1 MSTQTMTKA
10 LPLRRQPAPL
20 RHQVLAGLRDAIVSG
35 RLAAGSRITEKELT
49 EMFGVSRTLIREALR
64 QIEAEGLVEIVP
76 HRGPVV
82 RSLKPDEVEDLYRIR
97 EVLEGLAARLF
108 AEKASADQL
117 EALEAALRDVA
128 TASEGGDGESALEAK
143 TRFYDCL
150 YAGASS
156 EALGSMLAVVR
167 ARILQWRAVGMTHP
181 RRARQR
187 LGESLANLGLL
198 VAAIKRHDGN
208 EAERIARV
216 EVCDAADEL
225 MRLIDQTMSARPS
238 N

>member
-1 MSTQTMTKA
+1 MTKA

-64 QIEAEGLVEIVP
+64 QIEAEGLVEIIP

-82 RSLKPDEVEDLYRIR
+82 RSLKRDEAEDLYRIR

-108 AEKASADQL
+108 AEKATPDQIG
-117 EALEAALRDVA
+117 ALESALREVA
-128 TASEGGDGESALEAK
+128 AASEAGDGQNALEAK

-156 EALGSMLAVVR
+156 DALGSMLAVVR

-181 RRARQR
+181 RRARER
-187 LGESLANLGLL
+187 LGESLAHLGTL
-198 VAAIKRHDGN
+198 VDAIRRSDGD

-216 EVCDAADEL
+216 EVGSAADEL
-225 MRLIDQTMSARPS
+225 MRLIDQTTLAVTSDESA
-238 N
+238 